1 MVPANLIKKKNG
13 ASGSLQLRP
22 VYDKCEKYWY
32 NPQQTVMSD
41 LYKTSSGVPR
51 GSILGPLLFLIF
63 INDFP
68 YASAYFSVRL
78 YADDTSLTASGND
91 LDKLLSEINNHLDD
105 IFDWLCYNKLTLNL
119 SKTKQQSLFSV
130 STS

>member
-1 MVPANLIKKKNG
+1 
-13 ASGSLQLRP
+13 
-22 VYDKCEKYWY
+22 
-32 NPQQTVMSD
+32 MSD
-41 LYKTSSGVPR
+41 LYKTSSGVPQ

-63 INDFP
+63 VNDFP
-68 YASAYFSVRL
+68 YVSAYFSVRL
-78 YADDTSLTASGND
+78 SADDTSLTASGND
-91 LDKLLSEINNHLDD
+91 LDKLLSEINNHLND